1 MTFFQDPEFGDRIIT
16 LMAAL
21 VLVLQIAAVGQRWL
35 VSSIRIFAAQSF
47 LLAAIAG
54 IIAYFNHASHIYIAA
69 LLTLILKAA
78 LLPWLLERLVKRI
91 EIRREIE
98 PLINAP
104 LSILITGCLTLVG
117 YVVAESFYHPEETS
131 VREALGHNTL
141 AVAIALFLIGFFTM
155 LNRRKAL
162 SQVLGLLS
170 LENGL
175 FLAAI
180 SLTYGMPLIVELGI
194 FLMCSLRSW
203 FSGFLSS
210 ECARRSIRWTSASFG
225 SCESR
230 RTYDFTLAPDR
241 SSRRQSSGL
250 LSPKAV
256 RHGGGQS
263 GCLRRSA
270 MPGRGTG
277 VSGASERPRF
287 ALGRILLRGRSQR
300 VGCSLDEFR
309 LTGMFHLCRRLFSSG
324 REKRDFSGG
333 AGIAHRACHS

>member
-35 VSSIRIFAAQSF
+35 ASSIRIFAVQSF

-54 IIAYFNHASHIYIAA
+54 VIAYFNHASHIYVVAF
-69 LLTLILKAA
+69 LTLLLKAV
-78 LLPWLLERLVKRI
+78 LLPWLLEGLVERI
-91 EIRREIE
+91 GIRREIE

-104 LSILITGCLTLVG
+104 LSILIAGCLTLVG
-117 YVVAESFYHPEETS
+117 YVVAESFYHPEEAS
-131 VREALGHNTL
+131 VRAALGHNTL

-194 FLMCSLRSW
+194 FFDVLVAVMVLGILVFRIREAFDSMDVSKLR
-203 FSGFLSS
+203 
-210 ECARRSIRWTSASFG
+210 
-225 SCESR
+225 
-230 RTYDFTLAPDR
+230 
-241 SSRRQSSGL
+241 
-250 LSPKAV
+250 K
-256 RHGGGQS
+256 
-263 GCLRRSA
+263 LR
-270 MPGRGTG
+270 
-277 VSGASERPRF
+277 E
-287 ALGRILLRGRSQR
+287 
-300 VGCSLDEFR
+300 
-309 LTGMFHLCRRLFSSG
+309 
-324 REKRDFSGG
+324 
-333 AGIAHRACHS
+333 